1 MDARPRGKIARL
13 PREIRQALNER
24 LLDGEPQSTVLTWLN
39 THPEVRSRLATD
51 FAGRPITKQNLSEWH
66 AGGYSHWFAH
76 RQFLDSAQQIV
87 ENGNDVP
94 TNLSHD
100 LSLLLAARL
109 ALAAKKAQ
117 ATADPASKAKLIFQI
132 CRSVARQR
140 RAEHARQRV
149 AIERQKAAAAT
160 GDFDEVIQARFWQWM
175 EDPAHREKAYGKQHT
190 PLEKRAEVRRNFG
203 LDPLPADHPDN
214 DDINDPLGPDD
225 IPMSFWQ
232 DVLEAEPVPDH
243 VLGLDLIPPLVP
255 PDHQFASELEQREA
269 EAIRCR
275 RVDAVRWA
283 KWMALARRREA
294 GLPTPKLPPPTI
306 KRKIAKTTTTQARN
320 RNCDSSPAKVDP
332 CLTRDL
338 PGEAVSEEGSSAA
351 RATSNQARNRDCDI
365 SSTKVDPC
373 LPRGASSEA
382 RAAASTTPQPA
393 NSPETPSKPET
404 PGPQSIPASP
414 ESPAKEGSETRTPFP
429 TPYPDID
436 RLPSVYNCDP
446 NQPLPPTFM
455 IRRCDLDNL
464 IRLDPPTAIPETL
477 APD

>member
-24 LLDGEPQSTVLTWLN
+24 LLDGEPQSAVLTWLN
-39 THPEVRSRLATD
+39 ALPEVRSRLATD
-51 FAGRPITKQNLSEWH
+51 FAGRPITKQNLSEWY
-66 AGGYSHWFAH
+66 AGGYAHWFAQ
-76 RQFLDSAQQIV
+76 RQLLDGTQQLV
-87 ENGNDVP
+87 ENAAEVP
-94 TNLSHD
+94 PD
-100 LSLLLAARL
+100 LADQLALFLAARL

-117 ATADPASKAKLIFQI
+117 TTADPATKAKLIFQL
-132 CRSVARQR
+132 CRSVARLR
-140 RAEHARQRV
+140 RAEHSRQRV
-149 AIERQKAAAAT
+149 ALERQKAAAAT
-160 GDFDEVIQARFWQWM
+160 GDFDEVIQARFYQWM
-175 EDPAHREKAYGKQHT
+175 EDPAHREKAYGKQLT

-283 KWMALARRREA
+283 KWLALARRREA

-306 KRKIAKTTTTQARN
+306 KRKVAKANNQARN
-320 RNCDSSPAKVDP
+320 SNCDSSPAKVDP
-332 CLTRDL
+332 CQSGDL
-338 PGEAVSEEGSSAA
+338 SAIALAKADLSGVAVSEDGSSAA
-351 RATSNQARNRDCDI
+351 RAAH
-365 SSTKVDPC
+365 P
-373 LPRGASSEA
+373 
-382 RAAASTTPQPA
+382 
-393 NSPETPSKPET
+393 PET
-404 PGPQSIPASP
+404 PGPQSFPATAEAASAKP
-414 ESPAKEGSETRTPFP
+414 EVFREAGASFHA
-429 TPYPDID
+429 PYPDID

-455 IRRCDLDNL
+455 IRRCDLENL
-464 IRLDPPTAIPETL
+464 IPIKPPQNSAESP
-477 APD
+477 APG

>member
-24 LLDGEPQSTVLTWLN
+24 LLDGVPQSTVLTWLN
-39 THPEVRSRLATD
+39 ALPEVRSRLATD
-51 FAGRPITKQNLSEWH
+51 FAGRPITKQNLSEWY
-66 AGGYSHWFAH
+66 AGGYTHWLAH
-76 RQFLDSAQQIV
+76 RQLLDGAQQIV
-87 ENGNDVP
+87 ENANDVP
-94 TNLSHD
+94 PDLTHD
-100 LSLLLAARL
+100 LALLLAARL

-117 ATADPASKAKLIFQI
+117 ATADPATKAKLIFQL
-132 CRSVARQR
+132 CRSVARLR
-140 RAEHARQRV
+140 RAEHTRQRI
-149 AIERQKAAAAT
+149 ALERQKAAAAT
-160 GDFDEVIQARFWQWM
+160 GDFDEVIQARFYQWM
-175 EDPAHREKAYGKQHT
+175 EDPAHREKAYGKQLT
-190 PLEKRAEVRRNFG
+190 PLEKRAEIRRNFG

-255 PDHQFASELEQREA
+255 PDHQFASELEKREA

-306 KRKIAKTTTTQARN
+306 KRKVAKTTNQARN

-332 CLTRDL
+332 CLPRDL
-338 PGEAVSEEGSSAA
+338 SGEASAK
-351 RATSNQARNRDCDI
+351 TE
-365 SSTKVDPC
+365 
-373 LPRGASSEA
+373 ASSEA
-382 RAAASTTPQPA
+382 RATIPA
-393 NSPETPSKPET
+393 NPPET
-404 PGPQSIPASP
+404 PGPQIFAAKPAAP
-414 ESPAKEGSETRTPFP
+414 AAKEEIFREAGASFHA
-429 TPYPDID
+429 PYPDTD

-446 NQPLPPTFM
+446 NQPLPP
-455 IRRCDLDNL
+455 
-464 IRLDPPTAIPETL
+464 PPS
-477 APD
+477 

>member
-24 LLDGEPQSTVLTWLN
+24 LLDGVPQSTVLTWLN
-39 THPEVRSRLATD
+39 ALPEVRSRLTAD
-51 FAGRPITKQNLSEWH
+51 FAGRPITKQNLSEWY
-66 AGGYSHWFAH
+66 AGGYTHWFAH
-76 RQFLDSAQQIV
+76 RQLLDGAQQIV
-87 ENGNDVP
+87 ENANAVP
-94 TNLSHD
+94 PDLNHD
-100 LSLLLAARL
+100 LALLLAARL

-117 ATADPASKAKLIFQI
+117 TTADPATKATLILQL
-132 CRSVARQR
+132 CRSVARLR
-140 RAEHARQRV
+140 RAEHTRQRI
-149 AIERQKAAAAT
+149 ALERQKAAAAT
-160 GDFDEVIQARFWQWM
+160 GDFDEVIQARFYQWM
-175 EDPAHREKAYGKQHT
+175 EDPANREKAYGKQLT

-306 KRKIAKTTTTQARN
+306 KRKV
-320 RNCDSSPAKVDP
+320 PP
-332 CLTRDL
+332 
-338 PGEAVSEEGSSAA
+338 
-351 RATSNQARNRDCDI
+351 
-365 SSTKVDPC
+365 
-373 LPRGASSEA
+373 SEA
-382 RAAASTTPQPA
+382 RSSGFSR
-393 NSPETPSKPET
+393 SPVSESSEPPNPPE
-404 PGPQSIPASP
+404 PLGPQTFEAKGAGSATKEVYKEAGASFH
-414 ESPAKEGSETRTPFP
+414 A
-429 TPYPDID
+429 PYPDTD

-464 IRLDPPTAIPETL
+464 IRLDPPTAIPETP
-477 APD
+477 APTSGP

>member
-24 LLDGEPQSTVLTWLN
+24 LLDGEPQSAVLTWLN
-39 THPEVRSRLATD
+39 ALPEVRSRLATD
-51 FAGRPITKQNLSEWH
+51 FAGRPITKQNLSEWY
-66 AGGYSHWFAH
+66 AGGYAHWFAQ
-76 RQFLDSAQQIV
+76 RQLLDGTQQLV
-87 ENGNDVP
+87 ENAAEVP
-94 TNLSHD
+94 PD
-100 LSLLLAARL
+100 LADQLALFLAARL

-117 ATADPASKAKLIFQI
+117 TTADPATKAKLIFQL
-132 CRSVARQR
+132 CRSVARLR
-140 RAEHARQRV
+140 RAEHSRQRV
-149 AIERQKAAAAT
+149 ALERQKAAAAT
-160 GDFDEVIQARFWQWM
+160 GDFDEVIQARFYQWM
-175 EDPAHREKAYGKQHT
+175 EDPAHREKAYGKQLT

-306 KRKIAKTTTTQARN
+306 KRK
-320 RNCDSSPAKVDP
+320 VDK
-332 CLTRDL
+332 
-338 PGEAVSEEGSSAA
+338 A
-351 RATSNQARNRDCDI
+351 SNQARNRDCDI

-382 RAAASTTPQPA
+382 RAAD
-393 NSPETPSKPET
+393 SPETLGTRSFPDQPSPST
-404 PGPQSIPASP
+404 DHSAVPPTDPPSQTS
-414 ESPAKEGSETRTPFP
+414 AKEGREARTPFP
-429 TPYPDID
+429 TPYPNIE

-446 NQPLPPTFM
+446 DQPLPPTFM

-464 IRLDPPTAIPETL
+464 IRLDPPQTTPENP
-477 APD
+477 APS

>member
-13 PREIRQALNER
+13 PGEIRQALNER
-24 LLDGEPQSTVLTWLN
+24 LLDGEPQSTVLAWLN
-39 THPEVRSRLATD
+39 TRPEVRARLATD
-51 FAGRPITKQNLSEWH
+51 FAGRPITKQNLSEWY
-66 AGGYSHWFAH
+66 AGGYTHWFAH
-76 RQFLDSAQQIV
+76 RQLLDGAQQIV
-87 ENGNDVP
+87 ENTAQVP
-94 TNLSHD
+94 PD
-100 LSLLLAARL
+100 LADELALLLAARL

-117 ATADPASKAKLIFQI
+117 TTADPATKAKLIFQL
-132 CRSVARQR
+132 CRSVARLR
-140 RAEHARQRV
+140 RAEHTRQRV

-175 EDPAHREKAYGKQHT
+175 EDPAHREKAYGKQLT
-190 PLEKRAEVRRNFG
+190 PLEKRAEVRRTFG

-232 DVLEAEPVPDH
+232 DVLEAEPVPDQ

-306 KRKIAKTTTTQARN
+306 KRKVAKASNQARN

-332 CLTRDL
+332 CL
-338 PGEAVSEEGSSAA
+338 
-351 RATSNQARNRDCDI
+351 
-365 SSTKVDPC
+365 
-373 LPRGASSEA
+373 PRGASSEA
-382 RAAASTTPQPA
+382 GAADPPKIQNNPETLGPQTFAAKEAASPTDEVFMEA
-393 NSPETPSKPET
+393 
-404 PGPQSIPASP
+404 GASFH
-414 ESPAKEGSETRTPFP
+414 A
-429 TPYPDID
+429 PYPDID
-436 RLPSVYNCDP
+436 RLPSVYNCEP
-446 NQPLPPTFM
+446 YVPLPPTFT
-455 IRRCDLDNL
+455 IRRGDLDKLSYLNPP
-464 IRLDPPTAIPETL
+464 DPNPEST
-477 APD
+477 PSG

>member
-24 LLDGEPQSTVLTWLN
+24 LLDGEPQSTVLAWLN
-39 THPEVRSRLATD
+39 ALPEVRSRLATD
-51 FAGRPITKQNLSEWH
+51 FAGRPITKQNLSEWY
-66 AGGYSHWFAH
+66 AGGYTHWLAH
-76 RQFLDSAQQIV
+76 RQLLDGAQQIV
-87 ENGNDVP
+87 ENANAVP
-94 TNLSHD
+94 PDLTHD
-100 LSLLLAARL
+100 LALLLAARL

-117 ATADPASKAKLIFQI
+117 ATADPATKAKLIFQL
-132 CRSVARQR
+132 CRSVARLR
-140 RAEHARQRV
+140 RAEHTRQRI
-149 AIERQKAAAAT
+149 ALERQKAAAAT
-160 GDFDEVIQARFWQWM
+160 GDFDEVIQARFYQWM
-175 EDPAHREKAYGKQHT
+175 EDPAHREKAYGKQLT
-190 PLEKRAEVRRNFG
+190 PLEKRAEIRRNFG

-232 DVLEAEPVPDH
+232 DVLESEPVPDP
-243 VLGLDLIPPLVP
+243 VLGLDAIPPLVP

-306 KRKIAKTTTTQARN
+306 KRKVAKASNQARN
-320 RNCDSSPAKVDP
+320 SNCDSSPAKVDP
-332 CLTRDL
+332 CLPRDL
-338 PGEAVSEEGSSAA
+338 SGEASAKTDLSGVAVSEDGSSAA
-351 RATSNQARNRDCDI
+351 RA
-365 SSTKVDPC
+365 
-373 LPRGASSEA
+373 
-382 RAAASTTPQPA
+382 A
-393 NSPETPSKPET
+393 NPPET
-404 PGPQSIPASP
+404 PGPQIFEAEESAPA
-414 ESPAKEGSETRTPFP
+414 AKEEIFREARAPFP

-464 IRLDPPTAIPETL
+464 IRLDPPETIADPSEPSSAPEGRA
-477 APD
+477 APSCPASCPP